1 MMATA
6 DDGDAADP
14 KAPTGSGLVGRGL
27 LLTFAVLGWGTAC
40 WLTYAIVP
48 ATSRLLDDFGRE
60 VDPFSLFVLRTAWL
74 LTPLV
79 AAASLGVFLLM
90 PDRWQGRCSLL
101 LPPIAIATIE
111 GGVHLAALFA
121 LNAALQ

>member
-6 DDGDAADP
+6 EDGDSVDP
-14 KAPTGSGLVGRGL
+14 KASTGSGLVGRIL
-27 LLTFAVLGWGTAC
+27 LLMFAVLGWGTAC
-40 WLTYAIVP
+40 WLTYFTLPVTIK
-48 ATSRLLDDFGRE
+48 LLEDFGRE

-79 AAASLGVFLLM
+79 AVASLGVFLLL
-90 PDRWQGRCSLL
+90 PDRWLGRCSLV

-111 GGVHLAALFA
+111 GGIHLAALFA